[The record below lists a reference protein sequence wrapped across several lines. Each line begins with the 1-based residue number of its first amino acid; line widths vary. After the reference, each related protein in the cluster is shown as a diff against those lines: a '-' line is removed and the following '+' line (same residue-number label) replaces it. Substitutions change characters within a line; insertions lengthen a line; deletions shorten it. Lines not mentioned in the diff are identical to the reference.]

1 MYDPL
6 SLGQRE
12 QRHAANRGDMNS
24 RRRFL
29 ETMQYGAPDRVPY
42 FEEGIRDEVL
52 KVWHSQGLPLNV
64 DVSKLFHSD
73 RREEI
78 QLDLDPDPTLKHWP
92 ETRKDLDDLAQALN
106 PDDSKR
112 FPKNWKKQ
120 IRAWDHRDHLLM
132 LRVHRGFF
140 QSVGVKEWGRFI
152 DVMYLIADD
161 RQLVMD
167 TLKIHGEF
175 AAKLAERALDQVR
188 VDAAVFSEPIGGND
202 RPLLSPRLYE
212 EMVLP
217 CYKPLLEVLQR
228 HQVETI
234 IFRTYANA
242 KVLIPT
248 IMKWGFNCLWACEVN
263 HDEMDYRDLK
273 RRFGP
278 ELRLIGGIDLDA
290 LRKDREAIRKEVE
303 EKLPPLLEQG
313 GYIPV
318 ADGRVREDVPFEN
331 YRFYRKLLE
340 KMILDTKRI

>member
-1 MYDPL
+1 
-6 SLGQRE
+6 
-12 QRHAANRGDMNS
+12 MNS
-24 RRRFL
+24 RQRFL
-29 ETMQYGAPDRVPY
+29 ETMQYGTPDRAPY

-52 KVWHSQGLPLNV
+52 KAWHSQGLPPNV
-64 DVSKLFHSD
+64 DVSKLFPSD

-92 ETRKDLDDLAQALN
+92 ETRKDLDNLAHALD

-120 IRAWDHRDHLLM
+120 IPTWGHRDHLLM

-140 QSVGVKEWGRFI
+140 QSVGVKEWSRFI

-175 AAKLAERALDQVR
+175 AARLAERALNQVR

-202 RPLLSPRLYE
+202 RPLLSPILYE

-228 HQVETI
+228 HHVETI

-263 HDEMDYRDLK
+263 LDVMDYRDLR

-278 ELRLIGGIDLDA
+278 DLRLIGGIDLDA
-290 LRKDREAIRKEVE
+290 LRMDKEAILKEVE
-303 EKLPPLLEQG
+303 ERLPPLLEQG